1 MDKFQ
6 LLKRYWGFSKFRPY
20 QKEIIDSLLEG
31 KDVIGI
37 LPTGIG
43 KSLCYQLPSLIMDG
57 PVLVISPLVALM
69 IDQVRQLGKQGIK
82 SMYFENDIKSTP
94 LQQQIENSIYGNYK
108 LIYCSPERFLNPIF
122 IKQITLINFS
132 LIAIDEAHCISELG
146 HDFRP
151 SYRRL
156 DVLRNLFIKTPILA
170 VSASA
175 TNKVIFDIRNLLKL
189 KKARL
194 YKSSFERSNISYRV
208 LKTEDKFDVL
218 IKLLNKN
225 KGSSIIYCG
234 TRRLAENLAQ
244 FLNQKGHKSSFFHG
258 GISQE
263 EKKKKLSAWKLGEV
277 NNITATSAFG
287 MGIDKSD
294 VRIIIHFHFPESI
307 ESFYQETGRAGRDG
321 KESFCYLLYNKN
333 DEVELKNQFLNRIP
347 GKSYIEDL
355 YRDLCNFFQI
365 AYGEGKNHKF
375 SLDLVSFCKS
385 YNRSLSKTDQA
396 LKYFELSGVFRLIRS
411 REKQLLYNITASIDQ
426 IIPFLQKNNHTF
438 QLLEYLIRQKPILK
452 NEKTNINLIRTSNIL
467 KTTVDF
473 LVDEFKILNKRGIL
487 EFVINEL
494 NIDITP
500 LTPREDQFTLKP
512 VIELVS
518 KIDSIKK
525 NKIEAVIKFTQDDQ
539 LCKRNSILAYFGEE
553 KSSNCKKCSADSC
566 IN

>member
-20 QKEIIDSLLEG
+20 QQEIIDSLLEG

-175 TNKVIFDIRNLLKL
+175 TNKVIYDIRNLLKL
-189 KKARL
+189 KKAKL

-234 TRRLAENLAQ
+234 TRRLAENLAL

-258 GISQE
+258 GLSQE

-411 REKQLLYNITASIDQ
+411 REKQLLYNITASMDQ

-438 QLLEYLIRQKPILK
+438 QLLEHLIRQKPILK

-467 KTTVDF
+467 KTTVDL

-500 LTPREDQFTLKP
+500 LTPREDQFTLIP

-518 KIDSIKK
+518 KIYYIKK
-525 NKIEAVIKFTQDDQ
+525 NKIEAMIKFTQDDQ

>member
-20 QKEIIDSLLEG
+20 QQEIIDSLLEG

-82 SMYFENDIKSTP
+82 SMYFENDLKGAP

-122 IKQITLINFS
+122 LKQITLINFS
-132 LIAIDEAHCISELG
+132 LIAIDESHCISELG

-189 KKARL
+189 KKAKL

-208 LKTEDKFDVL
+208 IKTQNKFDAL

-234 TRRLAENLAQ
+234 TRRLAENLSQ
-244 FLNQKGHKSSFFHG
+244 FINQKGHKSSFFHG
-258 GISQE
+258 GLSQE

-307 ESFYQETGRAGRDG
+307 ESFYQETGRAGRDE
-321 KESFCYLLYNKN
+321 KEAFSYLLYNKN

-347 GKSYIEDL
+347 SKCYIKNL
-355 YRDLCNFFQI
+355 YKDLCNFFQI
-365 AYGEGKNHKF
+365 AYGEGKDHKF
-375 SLDLVSFCKS
+375 SLDLVSFCKR

-411 REKQLLYNITASIDQ
+411 REKQLLYNITASMDQ
-426 IIPFLQKNNHTF
+426 IIPLLQKNNNTS
-438 QLLEYLIRQKPILK
+438 QLLEYLIRKKPILK
-452 NEKTNINLIRTSNIL
+452 NEKTNINLIRISNIL
-467 KTTVDF
+467 KTSGDI

-487 EFVINEL
+487 EFVINEF

-500 LTPREDQFTLKP
+500 LTPREDQFTLRP

-518 KIDSIKK
+518 KIYSIKK
-525 NKIEAVIKFTQDDQ
+525 NKIEAVIKFTKEDQ
-539 LCKRNSILAYFGEE
+539 LCKRNSILTYFGEE
-553 KSSNCKKCSADSC
+553 KRGTCKKCSANSC
-566 IN
+566 TN

>member
-94 LQQQIENSIYGNYK
+94 LQQQIENSFYGNYK

-122 IKQITLINFS
+122 IKQIALINFS

-151 SYRRL
+151 SYRQL
-156 DVLRNLFIKTPILA
+156 HVLRDLFIKTPILA

-189 KKARL
+189 KKAKL
-194 YKSSFERSNISYRV
+194 YKGSFERNNISYRV
-208 LKTEDKFDVL
+208 FKTENKFDVL

-244 FLNQKGHKSSFFHG
+244 FINQKGYKSSFFHG
-258 GISQE
+258 GLSQE

-277 NNITATSAFG
+277 NNMTATSAFG

-321 KESFCYLLYNKN
+321 KEASSYLLYNRN
-333 DEVELKNQFLNRIP
+333 DEVELKNQVLNRIP
-347 GKSYIEDL
+347 GKCYIKDL

-365 AYGEGKNHKF
+365 AYGEGRDHKF
-375 SLDLVSFCKS
+375 SLDLVSFCKR

-411 REKQLLYNITASIDQ
+411 REKQLLYKITASMDQ
-426 IIPFLQKNNHTF
+426 IIPFLQKNNNTS

-452 NEKTNINLIRTSNIL
+452 NKKTNVNLIRTSNIL
-467 KTTVDF
+467 KTTVD
-473 LVDEFKILNKRGIL
+473 LVVDEFKILNKRGIL
-487 EFVINEL
+487 EFVINEF

-518 KIDSIKK
+518 KIYSIKK
-525 NKIEAVIKFTQDDQ
+525 NKILAMIKFTQDDQ

>member
-82 SMYFENDIKSTP
+82 SMYFENDIKSTR

-122 IKQITLINFS
+122 IKQIALINFS

-151 SYRRL
+151 SYRQL

-189 KKARL
+189 KKAKL

-208 LKTEDKFDVL
+208 LKTENKFGVL

-244 FLNQKGHKSSFFHG
+244 FINNNGYKSSFFHG
-258 GISQE
+258 GLSQE

-321 KESFCYLLYNKN
+321 KEAFSYLLYNRN
-333 DEVELKNQFLNRIP
+333 DEVELKNQVLNRIP
-347 GKSYIEDL
+347 GKCYIEDL

-365 AYGEGKNHKF
+365 AYGEGRDHKF
-375 SLDLVSFCKS
+375 SLDLVSFCKR

-411 REKQLLYNITASIDQ
+411 REKQLFYKITASMDQ
-426 IIPFLQKNNHTF
+426 IIPFLQKNNHTS
-438 QLLEYLIRQKPILK
+438 QLLEYLIRHKPILK

-467 KTTVDF
+467 KTTVD
-473 LVDEFKILNKRGIL
+473 LVIDEFKILNNRGIL
-487 EFVINEL
+487 EFEINEF

-518 KIDSIKK
+518 KIYSIKK
-525 NKIEAVIKFTQDDQ
+525 NKILAMIKFTQDDQ
-539 LCKRNSILAYFGEE
+539 LCKRNSILAYFGEV
-553 KSSNCKKCSADSC
+553 KSSNCKKCSSDSC

>member
-20 QKEIIDSLLEG
+20 QQEIIDSLLEG

-82 SMYFENDIKSTP
+82 SMYFENDLKGTP

-189 KKARL
+189 KKAKL

-234 TRRLAENLAQ
+234 TRRLAENLAL

-258 GISQE
+258 GLSQE

-375 SLDLVSFCKS
+375 SLDLVSFCKR

-411 REKQLLYNITASIDQ
+411 REKQLLYNITASMDQ
-426 IIPFLQKNNHTF
+426 IIPLLQKNNNTS

-452 NEKTNINLIRTSNIL
+452 NEKTNINLIRISNIL
-467 KTTVDF
+467 KTSVDL
-473 LVDEFKILNKRGIL
+473 LVDEFKILNKKGIL

-500 LTPREDQFTLKP
+500 LTPREDQFTLIP

-518 KIDSIKK
+518 KIYYIKK

>member
-94 LQQQIENSIYGNYK
+94 LQQQIENSFYGNYK

-122 IKQITLINFS
+122 IKQIALINFS

-151 SYRRL
+151 SYRQL
-156 DVLRNLFIKTPILA
+156 HVLRDLFIKTPILA

-189 KKARL
+189 KKAKL
-194 YKSSFERSNISYRV
+194 YKGSFERNNISYRV
-208 LKTEDKFDVL
+208 FKTENKFDVL

-244 FLNQKGHKSSFFHG
+244 FINQKGYKSSFFHG
-258 GISQE
+258 GLSQE

-277 NNITATSAFG
+277 NNMTATSAFG

-321 KESFCYLLYNKN
+321 KEASSYLLYNRN
-333 DEVELKNQFLNRIP
+333 DEVELKNQVLNRIP
-347 GKSYIEDL
+347 GKCYINDL

-365 AYGEGKNHKF
+365 AYGEGRDHKF
-375 SLDLVSFCKS
+375 SLDLVSFCKR

-411 REKQLLYNITASIDQ
+411 REKQLLYKITASMDQ
-426 IIPFLQKNNHTF
+426 IIPFLQKNNNTS

-452 NEKTNINLIRTSNIL
+452 NEKTNVNLIRTSNIL
-467 KTTVDF
+467 KTTVD
-473 LVDEFKILNKRGIL
+473 LVVDEFKILNKRGIL
-487 EFVINEL
+487 EFVINEF

-512 VIELVS
+512 VIDLVS
-518 KIDSIKK
+518 KIYSIKK
-525 NKIEAVIKFTQDDQ
+525 NKIGAMIKFTQDDH

-553 KSSNCKKCSADSC
+553 KNSNCKKCSADSC

>member
-82 SMYFENDIKSTP
+82 SMYFENDIKITP

-189 KKARL
+189 KKAKL

-234 TRRLAENLAQ
+234 TRRLAENLAL

-258 GISQE
+258 GLSQE

-277 NNITATSAFG
+277 NNMTATSAFG

-411 REKQLLYNITASIDQ
+411 REKQLLYNITASMDQ

-438 QLLEYLIRQKPILK
+438 QLLEHLIRQKPILK

-467 KTTVDF
+467 KTTVDL

-500 LTPREDQFTLKP
+500 LTPREDQFTLIP

-518 KIDSIKK
+518 KIYYIKK